1 MNMERAPFGGP
12 NFPFLAKGRFKI
24 LLLRTLQDRPMH
36 GYEVMKV
43 LEDRFQGFY
52 KPSAGAI
59 YPALRSLLRERY
71 VAVSGTARR
80 KTYQVTSKGR
90 AFLKSHEADMEKRFR
105 AFESAVGTERAGLFR
120 ELRSTGKL
128 LGQNLR
134 SITPGQATK
143 LRKLI
148 IEMRERMMEILAK

>member
-1 MNMERAPFGGP
+1 MQRTPFGGST
-12 NFPFLAKGRFKI
+12 FPFLAKGRFKI

-43 LEDRFQGFY
+43 LEERFQGFY

-71 VAVSGTARR
+71 VTVTGTARR
-80 KTYQVTSKGR
+80 KTYQITAKGR
-90 AFLKSHEADMEKRFR
+90 ASLKGHEADMEKRFR
-105 AFESAVGTERAGLFR
+105 AFEAAVGPERAALFR

-134 SITPGQATK
+134 SITPEQAK
-143 LRKLI
+143 KMRKVVMQ
-148 IEMRERMMEILAK
+148 MRERMMEILAE